1 MRQIT
6 LYTKNH
12 NADFFIGEAKW
23 LYKEAEDY
31 GYGEEEFLFIVE
43 PDYDNSGITR
53 LTIAEPEM
61 WVEVRDEWIEFK
73 YSHILRDYA
82 IATNDIISMEIEF

>member
-1 MRQIT
+1 MRRIT
-6 LYTKNH
+6 LYTNDY
-12 NADFFIGEAKW
+12 NVDYFVGEGKW

-31 GYGEEEFLFIVE
+31 GYNEEEFLFIVE
-43 PDYDNSGITR
+43 PNYDDTGIAR

-82 IATNDIISMEIEF
+82 IATRDIITMEIEF